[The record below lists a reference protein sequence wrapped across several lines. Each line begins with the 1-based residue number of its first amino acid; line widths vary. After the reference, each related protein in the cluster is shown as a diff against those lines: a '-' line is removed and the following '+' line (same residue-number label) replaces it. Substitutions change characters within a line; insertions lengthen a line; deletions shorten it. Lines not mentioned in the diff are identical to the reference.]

1 MSHPPWGPALLLWLV
16 LPGAAGAA
24 PDPVVPETPAPATAP
39 EEGAVAALDRLIAD
53 LRELHAALGRGIDE
67 SAAVL
72 AERLPELRARLD
84 ALEQRLRRQLP
95 ALREELRE
103 LEERLREAL
112 PTQPKSPTQP
122 TPIEV

>member
-1 MSHPPWGPALLLWLV
+1 MLLCCV

-24 PDPVVPETPAPATAP
+24 PDSVGPDTPAPATAP
-39 EEGAVAALDRLIAD
+39 EEGTVATLDRLIAD

-103 LEERLREAL
+103 LEERLREAM
-112 PTQPKSPTQP
+112 PTQPKRQ
-122 TPIEV
+122 TPPAQIEV